1 MMEYFAKLE
10 ERFPKIQQPHQY
22 IKLCRE
28 SSSRVFGLCEIVPG
42 SHALLTHEI
51 FLSVET
57 VSTLLYARGT
67 TTAQM

>member
-28 SSSRVFGLCEIVPG
+28 SSSRVFSLCEIVPG
-42 SHALLTHEI
+42 SHALLTHE
-51 FLSVET
+51 SVET